1 MALNWIS
8 NSPKALID
16 FILAPKFKV
25 ELSSISNVSTS
36 FISSMLSLY
45 EATDSITVIE
55 FSLISELVIL
65 IYNIYSFCAFSEF
78 YKIILMV

>member
-25 ELSSISNVSTS
+25 ELSSISNVSPS
-36 FISSMLSLY
+36 FISMLSFY